1 MSKVYEG
8 GRLKNKGMKE
18 KEEGGGFAW
27 RSRERGAIEFLL
39 DCLAKEVHFKIIK
52 F

>member
-1 MSKVYEG
+1 MKEED
-8 GRLKNKGMKE
+8 LKIKECKGMKE
-18 KEEGGGFAW
+18 KEEGGGFAC